1 MVKKKVREG
10 GEARRCM
17 FIRKEGER
25 KKFFTQNM
33 NIYPW
38 CVGLFA
44 EYPGEDAGPGGRG
57 QARQIGPDI
66 RKALG
71 R

>member
-1 MVKKKVREG
+1 
-10 GEARRCM
+10 M